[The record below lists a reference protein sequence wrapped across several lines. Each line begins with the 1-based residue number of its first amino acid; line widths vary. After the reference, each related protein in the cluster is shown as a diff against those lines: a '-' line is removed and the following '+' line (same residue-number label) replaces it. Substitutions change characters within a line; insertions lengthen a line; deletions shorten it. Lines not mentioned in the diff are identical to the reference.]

1 VINGVLIVTSTP
13 LHHHREGDLKCHAA
27 RGAGAKVETTLS
39 IVQTTKENEM
49 PDMSST
55 RDWDKKDEY
64 NDRAVPERP
73 VSQEELNQATTVD
86 AVPGL
91 WYRPGRKH

>member
-1 VINGVLIVTSTP
+1 MATRNGQPVSVLKRNLGVRE
-13 LHHHREGDLKCHAA
+13 HRSQIRVSSGEL
-27 RGAGAKVETTLS
+27 
-39 IVQTTKENEM
+39 TTKENAM

-64 NDRAVPERP
+64 NDRGVTERP
-73 VSQEELNQATTVD
+73 VSQEELSQNNTQVD

-91 WYRPGRKH
+91 WYRPGRRN

>member
-1 VINGVLIVTSTP
+1 
-13 LHHHREGDLKCHAA
+13 
-27 RGAGAKVETTLS
+27 
-39 IVQTTKENEM
+39 M